1 VLRSRSAG
9 LPVCP
14 RVTVTVPDRPSHRA
28 RSGHD
33 PVIRSPGQV
42 VQDRP

>member
-1 VLRSRSAG
+1 MLGQGRYVLRSRSAG
-9 LPVCP
+9 LPVCA

-33 PVIRSPGQV
+33 PV
-42 VQDRP
+42 